1 MNFNNYINY
10 KNSQGGNWMIKAIA
24 ALLIGMVALGVG
36 DANAQQR
43 VQFKIGYNT
52 GMPLGNFKEFIGKN
66 SFRGFRGELRL
77 PVSERLKVGL
87 GVSYNDYYEKL
98 PRQIYETKD
107 GTISAV
113 VSNSI
118 QTTPIQLKAS
128 YDLTTGTIRPY
139 VGLGAGG
146 NLVSYAQY
154 LGEFGNRESKF
165 KLSATAE
172 AGLTIPFNKQT
183 RSSGLDIGAHF
194 NYMPYNRN
202 NLNNLNNW
210 GIHAAVFFPLKG

>member
-1 MNFNNYINY
+1 MNFNNK
-10 KNSQGGNWMIKAIA
+10 KNHKNKQRTNWMSKAVA
-24 ALLIGMVALGVG
+24 VLVVGMLCLGVSN
-36 DANAQQR
+36 AEAQQR

-52 GMPLGNFKEFIGKN
+52 GMPLGTFKEFMGKN
-66 SFRGFRGELRL
+66 SFRGFRGELGL

-146 NLVSYAQY
+146 NLVSYAHY
-154 LGEFGNRESKF
+154 LGEFGNRESKM
-165 KLSATAE
+165 KLSASAE

-183 RSSGLDIGAHF
+183 RASGLDIGAHF